1 MNIFYTC
8 CYTVRCCLFTDIL
21 FNLHILHV
29 SFCLR
34 TFLFHTILQI
44 YYNGRITTTEE
55 LFYLYNCTRL
65 LVVQVSLHVF
75 IDSNPGGNQPS
86 LLFLCK
92 IRNEQIPSADVFEI
106 SLNSLTEYF
115 QYFDYFTL
123 RYIWLQQ
130 SVNLWALVSKLY
142 KCAIP
147 CCLFFFLI
155 LISCT

>member
-44 YYNGRITTTEE
+44 SQNGRITTTEE
-55 LFYLYNCTRL
+55 LFYLQNCTRL

-86 LLFLCK
+86 LQFLCK
-92 IRNEQIPSADVFEI
+92 IRNEQIPSALPSIFSTLIILRFVTYGYNNLSI
-106 SLNSLTEYF
+106 YGRWCQSCINVPYHVVYF
-115 QYFDYFTL
+115 F
-123 RYIWLQQ
+123 
-130 SVNLWALVSKLY
+130 S
-142 KCAIP
+142 
-147 CCLFFFLI
+147 
-155 LISCT
+155 